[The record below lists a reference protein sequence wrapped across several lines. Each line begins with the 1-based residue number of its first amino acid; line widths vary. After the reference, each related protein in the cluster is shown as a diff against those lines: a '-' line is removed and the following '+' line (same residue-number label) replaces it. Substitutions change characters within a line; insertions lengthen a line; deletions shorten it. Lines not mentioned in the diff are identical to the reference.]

1 MSTPTTDLSMWG
13 WTCKSRDAALVGLLV
28 FGQAAAQAQSP
39 EPQSGIYSCVD
50 AQGRKLTSDRPIPE
64 CMDREQRVLNPSGTV
79 RARLAP
85 TPTALE
91 RADAE
96 ATVRQKAEAR
106 SVQAEERR
114 RDRALVIRYPAKDVH
129 DLERATAL
137 AQAAAATQAAN
148 KRIEELLAD
157 RRKVDA
163 EMEFYKKDPSKAP
176 QSLRRQIDDIA
187 QNMAVEKRFIGEQ
200 DHEARRINSRFDEEL
215 ARLRQLWLAQAR
227 LTPAAGNAK
236 RAP

>member
-1 MSTPTTDLSMWG
+1 MRG
-13 WTCKSRDAALVGLLV
+13 WACKSRGAALIGLLV
-28 FGQAAAQAQSP
+28 FGHAATQAQSP

-50 AQGRKLTSDRPIPE
+50 AKGRKLTSDRQIPE

-85 TPTALE
+85 TPTAQE

-96 ATVRQKAEAR
+96 ATAKQKTEAR
-106 SVQAEERR
+106 SIQVEERR

-129 DLERATAL
+129 DLERAAAL
-137 AQAAAATQAAN
+137 AQASAATQAAN

-236 RAP
+236 KSP

>member
-1 MSTPTTDLSMWG
+1 MRG
-13 WTCKSRDAALVGLLV
+13 WTCKSRGAALVGVLV
-28 FGQAAAQAQSP
+28 FGHAAAQAQSP

-50 AQGRKLTSDRPIPE
+50 AQGRKLTSDRQIAA

-85 TPTALE
+85 APTAQE

-96 ATVRQKAEAR
+96 ATAKQKAEAH
-106 SVQAEERR
+106 SMQVEERR
-114 RDRALVIRYPAKDVH
+114 RDRALVIRYPSKEVH
-129 DLERATAL
+129 DLERAAAL

-148 KRIEELLAD
+148 KRIEESLAD

-187 QNMAVEKRFIGEQ
+187 QNVAVQKRFIGEQ
-200 DHEARRINSRFDEEL
+200 DHEVRRINTRFDEEL

-236 RAP
+236 QSP